1 MNRQLAFSVALVGC
15 VSTALAQNL
24 PVPLNYN
31 FNGVIHANEAAN
43 PDDLL
48 GFRSI
53 SDRALDFSSGI
64 PNDTLLNGYQ
74 LVGLPGALD
83 IVHLGD
89 RNTVSGNLFVFDS
102 VPDGDDVGV
111 QPTWLPVV
119 DQSGPQT
126 TVMQTP
132 LPIDGS
138 TSVAFLYQIS
148 NGGGTFDVTFTFASG
163 NTYTAQ
169 LGGGDWF
176 GGAYLGTQ
184 NVDNGFAG
192 ANLSITEGRIDMSS
206 QAGEVATEITFSNR
220 SNTGAGYAILA
231 CNFEYPLAP
240 SFSNKIP
247 LNYNF
252 NGIAHAGEIGN
263 PDDPLGYRSISD
275 RGLNFVGGVPND
287 PILADYDVVNAPLAL
302 DIVHLGNR
310 NTVTGGTWAF
320 QSTANGDIIGTQP
333 LWLQNVDQT
342 GPQTTL
348 LGNVIRLDGSS
359 SASLIFQISDGGGA
373 FDVEF
378 GFANGAPVL
387 ATVSGGDWFGGS
399 LPGVSETDNAAVTG
413 ANLNLTERTVDL
425 SAEAGRLL
433 TSITFKNA
441 TNLNAG
447 YAIVAMNVVG
457 CIDCA
462 NGALA
467 QISNLGGGTG
477 ATISTSSNGGLGC
490 DLEWSVSGGVPN
502 APGAWLIG
510 AGITAIPVAAVTP
523 GCPGTLFVDSPILFN
538 DALDANGEST
548 FTLAFPA
555 VVNQALCGFTVVA
568 QHGTIGLPPCLFS
581 VSDAL
586 AITIGN

>member
-1 MNRQLAFSVALVGC
+1 MTSPLRMPSLLACVALAAA
-15 VSTALAQNL
+15 SLTAQSI
-24 PVPLNYN
+24 PIPLNYN
-31 FNGVIHANEAAN
+31 FNGIVHLGEGGA
-43 PDDLL
+43 PDAPA

-53 SDRALDFSSGI
+53 SDRALDFRNGI
-64 PNDTLLNGYQ
+64 PNDPLLAGYQ
-74 LVGLPGALD
+74 LVAAPGVLD
-83 IVHLGD
+83 LVHLGN
-89 RNTVSGNLFVFDS
+89 RNQVDAGNWAFEPS
-102 VPDGDDVGV
+102 PNGNNIGT
-111 QPTWLPVV
+111 QPTWLANA

-126 TVMQTP
+126 TVLSSP
-132 LPIDGS
+132 VVVVPNASIG
-138 TSVAFLYQIS
+138 FLYQVS
-148 NGGGTFDVTFTFASG
+148 N
-163 NTYTAQ
+163 
-169 LGGGDWF
+169 
-176 GGAYLGTQ
+176 
-184 NVDNGFAG
+184 
-192 ANLSITEGRIDMSS
+192 
-206 QAGEVATEITFSNR
+206 
-220 SNTGAGYAILA
+220 
-231 CNFEYPLAP
+231 
-240 SFSNKIP
+240 
-247 LNYNF
+247 
-252 NGIAHAGEIGN
+252 
-263 PDDPLGYRSISD
+263 
-275 RGLNFVGGVPND
+275 
-287 PILADYDVVNAPLAL
+287 
-302 DIVHLGNR
+302 
-310 NTVTGGTWAF
+310 
-320 QSTANGDIIGTQP
+320 
-333 LWLQNVDQT
+333 
-342 GPQTTL
+342 
-348 LGNVIRLDGSS
+348 
-359 SASLIFQISDGGGA
+359 GGGA

-413 ANLNLTERTVDL
+413 ANLNLTERTIDL

-433 TSITFKNA
+433 TSVTFRNA